1 MKNYSSFR
9 KLVVSLVVLHLVA
22 AVEHLVME
30 ETVKALEAKV
40 AKLEANLAKKSET
53 NAASS
58 HSPAGSSIALAD
70 HSLRI
75 KPETFAAASGENW
88 LVWLRK
94 FKNIASLNKW
104 NAELQ
109 CQILPAYLKGL
120 AEQTYHSLTA
130 EQTSTWEVLE
140 RSLTDRFHP
149 KESRQVHIS
158 TLRAKLRRPDED
170 LHQLRC
176 EISRLVELAYPDDPL
191 VILDRTARDFFIGA
205 LTPLTL
211 REKVL
216 DLGPNTLDEALAA
229 AQRYESNQKV
239 LNKGSAHVLTSTS
252 EEKVDRN
259 FTSHHGTP
267 EPPAWAQQLFQ
278 QQAEILKKLK
288 SVPQGRQGRN
298 DSVESPRAC
307 FKCGSLNH
315 FIRNCP
321 HQVRHDQG
329 NWRRAGRSQK

>member
-1 MKNYSSFR
+1 MLCLRLMYDKLFVR
-9 KLVVSLVVLHLVA
+9 LVVSLVVLHLVA
-22 AVEHLVME
+22 AVGSVMME
-30 ETVKALEAKV
+30 ATVKALETKV
-40 AKLEANLAKKSET
+40 AHLAKKGET
-53 NAASS
+53 ASS
-58 HSPAGSSIALAD
+58 SPGSARSPIVLAD

-75 KPETFAAASGENW
+75 KPETFSAASGENW

-94 FKNIASLNKW
+94 IKNIASLNKW
-104 NAELQ
+104 KAELR

-140 RSLTDRFHP
+140 RALTDRFHP

-176 EISRLVELAYPDDPL
+176 EISRLVELAYPDDPSA
-191 VILDRTARDFFIGA
+191 ILDRTARDFFIGA

-239 LNKGSAHVLTSTS
+239 LSQGSAHVLSSTS
-252 EEKVDRN
+252 EEMDGN
-259 FTSHHGTP
+259 STPHQTTP
-267 EPPAWAQQLFQ
+267 EHFQVKVKMKLSHAMNLLSVLF
-278 QQAEILKKLK
+278 K
-288 SVPQGRQGRN
+288 
-298 DSVESPRAC
+298 
-307 FKCGSLNH
+307 
-315 FIRNCP
+315 
-321 HQVRHDQG
+321 
-329 NWRRAGRSQK
+329 RSK

>member
-1 MKNYSSFR
+1 MTDKVFWR
-9 KLVVSLVVLHLVA
+9 TVVSFLELHLVA
-22 AVEHLVME
+22 AVGSLIME
-30 ETVKALEAKV
+30 ATVKALETKV
-40 AKLEANLAKKSET
+40 AQLEANLAKKSET
-53 NAASS
+53 ASS
-58 HSPAGSSIALAD
+58 SHGSTSSSIVLAD

-75 KPETFAAASGENW
+75 KPETFSATSGENW

-94 FKNIASLNKW
+94 FKNIASRNKSK
-104 NAELQ
+104 AELK
-109 CQILPAYLKGL
+109 CQILPAYLKGI
-120 AEQTYHSLTA
+120 A
-130 EQTSTWEVLE
+130 EQTSTWEGLE
-140 RSLTDRFHP
+140 RALTDRFHP
-149 KESRQVHIS
+149 KEARQVHVS

-176 EISRLVELAYPDDPL
+176 EIARLVELAYPDDPP

-239 LNKGSAHVLTSTS
+239 LSKGSAHVLSSMSEEMVGNSTS
-252 EEKVDRN
+252 RQ
-259 FTSHHGTP
+259 GTP
-267 EPPAWAQQLFQ
+267 EPPVWAQQLFQ
-278 QQAEILKKLK
+278 QQAEILEKLK
-288 SVPQGRQGRN
+288 NIPQGRQGRN
-298 DSVESPRAC
+298 KSVESPQGRRAC

-321 HQVRHDQG
+321 HQVHHDQG